1 MRYRLSAAS
10 RLFDV
15 ANHGFIFL
23 IAASALYPFVYMT
36 SIAVSDPAAVG
47 FGMVTLLPVDLQFD
61 SIRLLLLRNPFIGR
75 GYVNSVVYTS
85 VHTVLVLIVCPM
97 GGFALARTKLAGR
110 GIAGMLLLVSMFV
123 SGGLIPTFLWI
134 RELGMLNTMW
144 AIVLPGVVSPFYVF
158 IFRIYILTNVQEELA
173 ESVYVDGGGDFLVF
187 FRITLPLI
195 KPMLATI
202 GLFTAVGMWNS
213 FFPALIYLND
223 RELYPVTLFLR
234 EMISFGIQRPER
246 PERRCRPAKVDMSI
260 AFYEETYDVLRA
272 ARSRGALKSAEMAF
286 ILVTAAPVM
295 LLYPFAQRYFVKGLT
310 IGSLKG

>member
-1 MRYRLSAAS
+1 MRYRHSAAS

-15 ANHGFIFL
+15 ANHGFVLL
-23 IAASALYPFVYMT
+23 IAAAALYPFVFMT
-36 SIAVSDPAAVG
+36 SIAVSDPVAVG
-47 FGMVTLLPVDLQFD
+47 FGMVTFLPVDLQFD

-85 VHTVLVLIVCPM
+85 VHTVLVLVVCPM
-97 GGFALARTKLAGR
+97 GGFALSRTKLAGR
-110 GIAGMLLLVSMFV
+110 GIAGMLLLVSMFF

-144 AIVLPGVVSPFYVF
+144 AIVLPAVVSPFYVF
-158 IFRIYILTNVQEELA
+158 IFRIFILTNVQEELA

-187 FRITLPLI
+187 SRITLPLI

-213 FFPALIYLND
+213 FFPALIYLSD

-234 EMISFGIQRPER
+234 EMISSGFNGLSGPSGDTTR
-246 PERRCRPAKVDMSI
+246 KLDMSI
-260 AFYEETYDVLRA
+260 AFYEENYDVLRA

>member
-1 MRYRLSAAS
+1 MRYRHSAAS

-36 SIAVSDPAAVG
+36 SIALSDPAAVG

-75 GYVNSVVYTS
+75 GYVNSVLYTS

-134 RELGMLNTMW
+134 RELGMLDTMW
-144 AIVLPGVVSPFYVF
+144 AIILPGVVSPFYVF

-213 FFPALIYLND
+213 FFPALIYLSD

-234 EMISFGIQRPER
+234 EMITSGFNGLSGPSGDVT
-246 PERRCRPAKVDMSI
+246 AKVDMSI
-260 AFYEETYDVLRA
+260 AFYEENYDVLQS

-310 IGSLKG
+310 IGSLKA